1 MFDRVH
7 AVHVYFPYM
16 QTLAREQHPPPT
28 PALHN
33 AIGCYLQPQSLTR
46 FDRITYVICSL
57 HADLDEGAAPTPTT
71 ALEPAVNGDAAAA
84 AAANGSSHEGGATE
98 AAAAAAA
105 AAEET
110 AAAAAA
116 EAAEAASFFQQRD
129 GEAPLAYAV
138 RVFERVYRHD
148 IEKVLSMEVRLPD
161 ALGVTFVCL
170 RRRAGV
176 CCAGV

>member
-1 MFDRVH
+1 MTMFDRIH
-7 AVHVYFPYM
+7 AVHVYM

-84 AAANGSSHEGGATE
+84 AANGSSHEGGATE
-98 AAAAAAA
+98 AAAAA

>member
-1 MFDRVH
+1 M
-7 AVHVYFPYM
+7 
-16 QTLAREQHPPPT
+16 
-28 PALHN
+28 
-33 AIGCYLQPQSLTR
+33 
-46 FDRITYVICSL
+46 ICSL

-84 AAANGSSHEGGATE
+84 AAAANGSSHEGGTTE
-98 AAAAAAA
+98 AAAAA

-110 AAAAAA
+110 AAAAAAA

-129 GEAPLAYAV
+129 GEAPLVYAV

-161 ALGVTFVCL
+161 ALGVKFVCL
-170 RRRAGV
+170 RGRHWRMLCRCLSG
-176 CCAGV
+176 CTSTTLKKF